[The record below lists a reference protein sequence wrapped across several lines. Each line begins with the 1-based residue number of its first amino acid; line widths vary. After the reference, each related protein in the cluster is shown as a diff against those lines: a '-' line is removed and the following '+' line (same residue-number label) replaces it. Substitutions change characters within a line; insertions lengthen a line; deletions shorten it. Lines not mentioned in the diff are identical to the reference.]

1 MYKIWIWK
9 NNPWPSLHCTHTG
22 WFPRRARLGSTS
34 RHWVCWWWW
43 CWWVCPSG
51 GRRPRCTDA
60 PFPMRKSWASG
71 LSRFEIHNALL
82 PVTSWI
88 IFHFNVCMI
97 LICITPPMSH
107 TPLTLQVPPVRALT
121 VWVTQL
127 SSSEGD
133 LDEMVQRLQRE
144 LVDGSGDLFVQ
155 VFTN

>member
-1 MYKIWIWK
+1 
-9 NNPWPSLHCTHTG
+9 
-22 WFPRRARLGSTS
+22 
-34 RHWVCWWWW
+34 
-43 CWWVCPSG
+43 
-51 GRRPRCTDA
+51 
-60 PFPMRKSWASG
+60 
-71 LSRFEIHNALL
+71 
-82 PVTSWI
+82 
-88 IFHFNVCMI
+88 MI

-155 VFTN
+155 VSLIKFICPRFQVLNSVPMRKRGIR